1 MLVWNKTEKDP
12 QKRSERAQM
21 REIFLRNLEEE
32 GLEVEYDIRVRLLP
46 GVLRSC
52 CVCFVFG

>member
-1 MLVWNKTEKDP
+1 
-12 QKRSERAQM
+12 M